1 MRKKL
6 ATILGEATTVAPLRV
21 GTMTVENH
29 GGRLA
34 FYGDKWFLF
43 AVSQGATDGDLEW
56 NLRNYTEYTWTEFRR
71 HVRNALRKR
80 G

>member
-6 ATILGEATTVAPLRV
+6 AEILGEATTVAPLQV
-21 GTMTVENH
+21 GTMTIESH
-29 GGRLA
+29 DGRLA
-34 FYGDKWFLF
+34 FYGARWYLF
-43 AVSQGATDGDLEW
+43 SVTVHAMDSELEY